1 MNFARSKCDRRVTQG
16 VMRQR
21 GFSLRLGNQRLPRQA
36 KIRSAS
42 YQPRSRC
49 AIQPSRLRTA
59 ISASRALLLIH
70 RESPF
75 RKNGNPRRR
84 IPAIRHRRRKS
95 PARSQAAQALPRWR
109 TTHAEPRCSPTRCRG
124 QSAGRSQRG
133 LAGQVRDVEHQ
144 RLDDPALWRVCIATQ
159 YN

>member
-84 IPAIRHRRRKS
+84 IPAIEPAISADDVGSQGYAGGGFRFSETDSRDGSEAARDS
-95 PARSQAAQALPRWR
+95 PRLRFG
-109 TTHAEPRCSPTRCRG
+109 AET
-124 QSAGRSQRG
+124 
-133 LAGQVRDVEHQ
+133 VE
-144 RLDDPALWRVCIATQ
+144 
-159 YN
+159 